1 MTQQNTVNQQKPW
14 MPLKDVYDHF
24 GYGNQKSALNAINK
38 GSFPVETFRVGRI
51 RAIHRDVYNAYF
63 AQFREEGLD
72 RVNRSK

>member
-1 MTQQNTVNQQKPW
+1 MNQQKPW
-14 MPLKDVYDHF
+14 VPVNEVFDHF
-24 GYGNQKSALNAINK
+24 GYRTQKSALNAINN
-38 GSFPVETFRVGRI
+38 GAFPVETFRVGRI